1 MFYDKCEIFAI
12 LNFFKTS
19 IRNFRVNFTDHFRFL
34 YVHALSL
41 SQSFSCICADFVSPP
56 TPPPIFIEIINIILC
71 EFKVTTG
78 WFHGFL
84 PCRCHVFVR
93 TQISSPWRMSTSRV
107 AFYILVTD
115 W

>member
-1 MFYDKCEIFAI
+1 MCMLFLF
-12 LNFFKTS
+12 LN
-19 IRNFRVNFTDHFRFL
+19 
-34 YVHALSL
+34 LSL
-41 SQSFSCICADFVSPP
+41 VYADFISPL

-71 EFKVTTG
+71 ECKVTTG

-84 PCRCHVFVR
+84 PCRRHVFVR